1 MFMMGSLPKIFFIVL
16 FTIAISAARS
26 QEVAEWKLADLE
38 KAVDSASQPTV
49 INFWATFCKPCIAEM
64 PHFQKL
70 ADKYKEKGLSLV
82 FVSLDLPEAYPERIR
97 SFIKRLKVS
106 SPVAFLNETN
116 ADEFCPIVD
125 PSWSGA
131 IPATLLVNNKI
142 GYRRFFEAQ
151 ISEDQLEKLINGLI
165 GEKSGN

>member
-1 MFMMGSLPKIFFIVL
+1 MTGSLPKIFFIVV
-16 FTIAISAARS
+16 FTMAVTTART

-70 ADKYKEKGLSLV
+70 AGKYKEKGLSLI
-82 FVSLDLPEAYPERIR
+82 FVSLDLPEAFPDRIR
-97 SFIKRLKVS
+97 SFMKRLQVS

-116 ADEFCPIVD
+116 ADKFCPAVD
-125 PSWSGA
+125 LSWSGA
-131 IPATLLVNNKI
+131 IPATLFINPKT
-142 GYRRFFEAQ
+142 GYRKFLEQGLDEA
-151 ISEDQLEKLINGLI
+151 SLEKELQLLLQ
-165 GEKSGN
+165 SVH

>member
-1 MFMMGSLPKIFFIVL
+1 MTGSLLKIFFVL
-16 FTIAISAARS
+16 VFITAATTANS

-70 ADKYKEKGLSLV
+70 AGKYKEKGLSLI
-82 FVSLDLPEAYPERIR
+82 FVSLDLPEAYPEKIR
-97 SFIKRLKVS
+97 SFMKRLQVS

-116 ADEFCPIVD
+116 ADEFCPAVD
-125 PSWSGA
+125 LSWSGA
-131 IPATLLVNNKI
+131 IPATLFINPKT
-142 GYRRFFEAQ
+142 GYRKFLEQGLDEA
-151 ISEDQLEKLINGLI
+151 SLEKELQLLLQ
-165 GEKSGN
+165 SVH